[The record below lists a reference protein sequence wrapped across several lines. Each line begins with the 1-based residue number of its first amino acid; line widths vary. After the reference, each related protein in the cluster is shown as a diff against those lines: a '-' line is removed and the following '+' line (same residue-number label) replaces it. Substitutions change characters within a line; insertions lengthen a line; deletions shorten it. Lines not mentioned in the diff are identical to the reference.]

1 MSTKIRQGEW
11 LQKGRAMSPREIDHH
26 LIDANLS
33 IAEIRRRL
41 QKQFNLSVSRNYVSQ
56 ILHGDRT
63 GYKLRP
69 FIAKIAGL
77 KLKDIPLPPK
87 KSDPKRTPLDRSN
100 KGEFFFGK
108 GFGQ

>member
-1 MSTKIRQGEW
+1 
-11 LQKGRAMSPREIDHH
+11 MSPREIDHH

-41 QKQFNLSVSRNYVSQ
+41 QKQFKLSVSRNYVSQ

-77 KLKDIPLPPK
+77 KVKDIPLPPK
-87 KSDPKRTPLDRSN
+87 KSDHQAN
-100 KGEFFFGK
+100 AA
-108 GFGQ
+108 

>member
-1 MSTKIRQGEW
+1 MSTKIRQREW
-11 LQKGRAMSPREIDHH
+11 PQKGRAMSPREIDHH

-41 QKQFNLSVSRNYVSQ
+41 KNQFRLSVSGNYVSQ

-77 KLKDIPLPPK
+77 EVKDIPLPPK
-87 KSDPKRTPLDRSN
+87 KSDHEAN
-100 KGEFFFGK
+100 AA
-108 GFGQ
+108 